1 MSTKNIT
8 DKTKNK
14 KDVGAL
20 IGAAFIM
27 ATSAIG
33 PGFLTQTAQFTQD
46 FGPNFS
52 FVILITTILFI
63 GAQVNVWRVIGVSGL
78 RGQDIANKII
88 PGLGYLVAFLVAL
101 GGLAFNIGNV
111 GGAALGMNVMFNMN
125 MTLGT
130 VLSGLIAIFVFM
142 SKNSNSLVDKI
153 TKFLA
158 LGMIIIVGYV
168 AISNHP
174 PVGEAVSR
182 MVKPENPKGLIFP
195 IITLLGGSVGGYITF
210 AGGHRLIDGGITG
223 EENIKEIT
231 KSSLLGILVATMMRV
246 LLFLAILAVVSKGLQ
261 LDPENPAA
269 SAFKFSAG
277 AIGYKFFGLVLWSAA
292 ITSVI
297 GAAYTSVS
305 FLKTLNP
312 FIDKY
317 EKYFIIAFIAIS
329 TLIIAFIAIST
340 LIMAFIGKPATL
352 LILAGALNG
361 LILPITLGIMLIAS
375 KRKDIVGDYKHPTWL
390 LIFGLIVVLI
400 SAYTGITSL
409 SSLGA
414 LFA

>member
-46 FGPNFS
+46 FGLNFS

-312 FIDKY
+312 FIEKY
-317 EKYFIIAFIAIS
+317 EKYF
-329 TLIIAFIAIST
+329 IIAFIAIST

>member
-1 MSTKNIT
+1 
-8 DKTKNK
+8 
-14 KDVGAL
+14 
-20 IGAAFIM
+20 
-27 ATSAIG
+27 
-33 PGFLTQTAQFTQD
+33 
-46 FGPNFS
+46 
-52 FVILITTILFI
+52 
-63 GAQVNVWRVIGVSGL
+63 
-78 RGQDIANKII
+78 
-88 PGLGYLVAFLVAL
+88 
-101 GGLAFNIGNV
+101 
-111 GGAALGMNVMFNMN
+111 MNVMFNMN

-231 KSSLLGILVATMMRV
+231 KSSLLGILVDTMMRV

-329 TLIIAFIAIST
+329 TLI
-340 LIMAFIGKPATL
+340 MAFIGKPATL

>member
-182 MVKPENPKGLIFP
+182 MVRPENPKGLIFP

-329 TLIIAFIAIST
+329 TLI
-340 LIMAFIGKPATL
+340 MAFIGKPATL

-375 KRKDIVGDYKHPTWL
+375 KRKDIVVDYKHPTWL

>member
-8 DKTKNK
+8 DNEKGK

-46 FGPNFS
+46 FGPSFS
-52 FVILITTILFI
+52 FVVLITTILFI

-88 PGLGYLVAFLVAL
+88 PGLGYFVAFLVGL

-130 VLSGLIAIFVFM
+130 ILSGLIAIFVFM

-174 PVGEAVSR
+174 PVGEAVYR
-182 MVKPENPKGLIFP
+182 MVKPENPKTLIFP

-312 FIDKY
+312 FIAKN

-329 TLIIAFIAIST
+329 TLI
-340 LIMAFIGKPATL
+340 MAFLGKPATL

-400 SAYTGITSL
+400 SAYAGITSL
-409 SSLGA
+409 SSLST

>member
-142 SKNSNSLVDKI
+142 SKNSNSLVGKI

-329 TLIIAFIAIST
+329 TLI
-340 LIMAFIGKPATL
+340 MAFIGKPATL

>member
-329 TLIIAFIAIST
+329 TLI
-340 LIMAFIGKPATL
+340 MAFIGKPATL

-400 SAYTGITSL
+400 SAFTGITSL

>member
-182 MVKPENPKGLIFP
+182 MVKPESPKGLIFP

-329 TLIIAFIAIST
+329 TLI
-340 LIMAFIGKPATL
+340 MAFIGKPATL

>member
-195 IITLLGGSVGGYITF
+195 IMTLLGGSVGGYITF

-329 TLIIAFIAIST
+329 TLI
-340 LIMAFIGKPATL
+340 MAFIGKPATL

>member
-182 MVKPENPKGLIFP
+182 MVRPESPKGLIFP

-329 TLIIAFIAIST
+329 TLI
-340 LIMAFIGKPATL
+340 MAFIGKPATL

>member
-27 ATSAIG
+27 ATSTIG

-329 TLIIAFIAIST
+329 TLI
-340 LIMAFIGKPATL
+340 MAFIGKPATL

>member
-168 AISNHP
+168 TISNHP

-329 TLIIAFIAIST
+329 TLI
-340 LIMAFIGKPATL
+340 MAFIGKPATL

>member
-158 LGMIIIVGYV
+158 LGMIIIVGCV

-329 TLIIAFIAIST
+329 TLI
-340 LIMAFIGKPATL
+340 MAFIGKPATL

>member
-261 LDPENPAA
+261 LDPENPAT

-317 EKYFIIAFIAIS
+317 EKYF
-329 TLIIAFIAIST
+329 IIAFIAIST

>member
-46 FGPNFS
+46 FGPSFS

-130 VLSGLIAIFVFM
+130 ILSGLIAILVFM

-174 PVGEAVSR
+174 PIGDAVFR
-182 MVKPENPKGLIFP
+182 MLKPENPKGLIFP

-312 FIDKY
+312 FIEKY
-317 EKYFIIAFIAIS
+317 EKYF
-329 TLIIAFIAIST
+329 IIAFIAIST

-409 SSLGA
+409 GSLGA

>member
-329 TLIIAFIAIST
+329 TLI
-340 LIMAFIGKPATL
+340 MAFIGKPATL

-390 LIFGLIVVLI
+390 LIFGFIVVLL

>member
-8 DKTKNK
+8 DKEKGK

-46 FGPNFS
+46 FGASFS
-52 FVILITTILFI
+52 FVVLITTILFI

-88 PGLGYLVAFLVAL
+88 PGLGYFVAFLVGL

-130 VLSGLIAIFVFM
+130 ILSGLIAIFVFM

-174 PVGEAVSR
+174 PVGEAVYR
-182 MVKPENPKGLIFP
+182 MVKPENPKTLIFP

-312 FIDKY
+312 FIAKN
-317 EKYFIIAFIAIS
+317 EKYF
-329 TLIIAFIAIST
+329 IIAFIAIST

-400 SAYTGITSL
+400 SAYAGITSL
-409 SSLGA
+409 SSLST

>member
-329 TLIIAFIAIST
+329 TLI
-340 LIMAFIGKPATL
+340 MAFIGKPATL

-400 SAYTGITSL
+400 SAYTGITSF

>member
-33 PGFLTQTAQFTQD
+33 PGFLTQTAQCTQD

-329 TLIIAFIAIST
+329 TLI
-340 LIMAFIGKPATL
+340 MAFIGKPATL